1 MTGAWRRG
9 VRANAKPRAHT
20 MRNDLVGF
28 LLGALEP
35 DEARRVEESLAD
47 PQRGGAL
54 RGDLARLQRALEPL
68 AADRMPFVAP
78 AGLAARTLRG
88 IASARDAAERA
99 AAPVGHAARE
109 AAAHRPQ
116 AGAPHRHRPPRA
128 ASGWS
133 DDRPVPVER
142 SMNWI
147 DKAILAATALAACVL
162 LFPAVGALVSR
173 SRATQTER
181 RLARVGEALQGYAAS
196 HRHYPSPPDGG
207 PMSRGGL
214 YAPLL
219 VSEHRIVAD
228 DGTLLV
234 PGSPLSRSGTFRIPT
249 IQALEDARDTDAFE
263 EMVRSMGGDFGY
275 TLGHRDAAGRLQP
288 IVGLHRRHHPLMA
301 DAPDASGER
310 SDNHADGLHHVLW
323 EDGHVDRLDE
333 SRIHV
338 EDHLF
343 RNHDGMPAAGKDPE
357 DAVIGDSHHQP

>member
-9 VRANAKPRAHT
+9 VGSNAKSRAHT

-28 LLGALEP
+28 LLGALEG
-35 DEARRVEESLAD
+35 DEAKHVEESLAD
-47 PQRGGAL
+47 PQRGPGL
-54 RGDLARLQRALEPL
+54 RSDLLRLQRALEPL
-68 AADRMPFVAP
+68 AADRAAFAAP

-88 IASARDAAERA
+88 IASTRDAAQRA
-99 AAPVGHAARE
+99 AAPVGAAVRE
-109 AAAHRPQ
+109 AVPRRPHD
-116 AGAPHRHRPPRA
+116 GAPQRHRHPRPAP
-128 ASGWS
+128 GWS
-133 DDRPVPVER
+133 DDRPVPVDR
-142 SMNWI
+142 GMNWI

-173 SRATQTER
+173 SRATQTQR
-181 RLARVGEALQGYAAS
+181 RLTRVGEALQGYAAS
-196 HRHYPSPPDGG
+196 HRRYPSPPDGG

-234 PGSPLSRSGTFRIPT
+234 PGSALARSGTFRIPT
-249 IQALEDARDTDAFE
+249 IQALEDARGTDAFE
-263 EMVRSMGGDFGY
+263 EMVRTMGGDFGY

-288 IVGLHRRHHPLMA
+288 IVGFHRHHHPLMA

-323 EDGHVDRLDE
+323 EDGHVDVLHE
-333 SRIHV
+333 SRLHAD
-338 EDHLF
+338 DHLF